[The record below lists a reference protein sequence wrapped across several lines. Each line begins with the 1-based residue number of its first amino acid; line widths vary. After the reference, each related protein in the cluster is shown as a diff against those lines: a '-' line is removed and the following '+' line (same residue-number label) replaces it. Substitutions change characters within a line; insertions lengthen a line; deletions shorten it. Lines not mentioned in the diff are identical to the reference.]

1 MDSTTVELAD
11 GPNGANGGMCFAA
24 NLVIIPVML
33 TSVQPTQIENK
44 LDRILLKVQKPG
56 RYVGGELNSIV
67 KDWDAV
73 QTKVAFVFPDIY
85 DIGVSNVGLKI
96 LYDQVNQRGDALA
109 ERAYAP
115 WFDMEALMR
124 QHGIPLYALESK
136 RPLACFDLIGFT
148 LPYETLYTNTLN
160 VLDLSG
166 IPLRSADRDETHP
179 IVIAGGHATM
189 NPEPMHAFIDAFVIG
204 EGEEVIHDI
213 INVIQAV
220 KGKRKEERDDL
231 FLLSSFDAR
240 QQLLHALAKIQGV
253 YVPSLY
259 EAYYLEDD
267 TVSHIEP
274 IVADIPKII
283 TKRLVAKLPPPPT
296 RFIVPNVDI
305 VHNRISVEIMRGC
318 TRGCRFCHAGMI
330 TRPVRERSVDEV
342 MQALEESIKHSG
354 FEEIALLSLSS
365 SDYSHVL
372 ELVTRVGERFGDTHL
387 KVSLPS
393 LRIESVS
400 IDLME
405 KLKDK
410 RSGGFTL
417 APEAAT
423 ERMRRII
430 NKFVPDEEVI
440 NTTREIYAR
449 GWTTIKLYFMIGH
462 PSETL
467 EDVQAIADLCKRV
480 IAEGRKVAGMRVKLN
495 AGVSTFVPKSQ
506 TPFQWVSCDT
516 PEQIKA
522 KQALLRRELGRDR
535 NIKLSLTD
543 AEDSFLEAWLSRGDR
558 RMAEV
563 VYTAWK
569 NGAKFDAW
577 FEGRKYQT
585 WINAFAERGLD
596 PLFYTHRQR
605 RTDEVFPWEHIT
617 AAVRKNFLFQ
627 DFRQSLEGQ
636 IRVDCRLNCFAC
648 GILPTFAQMRREN
661 PGEGWKCPDVKSPA
675 RAVSSES
682 VIGHQPALSGVEG
695 LSLNSLPMVGD

>member
-1 MDSTTVELAD
+1 MPS
-11 GPNGANGGMCFAA
+11 
-24 NLVIIPVML
+24 ML
-33 TSVQPTQIENK
+33 TPEQIENK

-56 RYVGGELNSIV
+56 RYVGGELNSVV
-67 KDWDAV
+67 KDWDRV
-73 QTKVAFVFPDIY
+73 QTKVALIFPDIY

-96 LYDQVNQRGDALA
+96 LYDQVNQREDALA

-115 WFDMEALMR
+115 WLDMEALMR
-124 QHGIPLYALESK
+124 EHGIPLYTLESK
-136 RPLACFDLIGFT
+136 QPLACFDLIGFS
-148 LPYETLYTNTLN
+148 LPYETLYTNALN
-160 VLDLSG
+160 VLDLAG
-166 IPLRSADRDETHP
+166 IPVRSEERDETHP
-179 IVIAGGHATM
+179 IIIAGGHSTM

-204 EGEEVIHDI
+204 EGEEAIHDI
-213 INVIQAV
+213 INALQKV
-220 KGKRKEERDDL
+220 KGQKSNVSSDLRPATFDRLELLKE
-231 FLLSSFDAR
+231 
-240 QQLLHALAKIQGV
+240 LAKIQGV
-253 YVPSLY
+253 YVPLFY
-259 EAYYLEDD
+259 EANYLEDG
-267 TVSHIEP
+267 TLSHIEP
-274 IVADIPKII
+274 AIPNIPKII
-283 TKRLVAKLPPPPT
+283 TKRIVPVLPPPPT
-296 RFIVPNVDI
+296 HFIVPNIEI
-305 VHNRISVEIMRGC
+305 VHNRVSVEIMRGC

-342 MQALEESIKHSG
+342 LQAAEAAIKNTG
-354 FEEIALLSLSS
+354 FEELAFLSLSS
-365 SDYSHVL
+365 SDYTHVV
-372 ELVTRVGERFGDTHL
+372 ELVTRAGEKFGGTHL
-387 KVSLPS
+387 RIGLPS

-405 KLKDK
+405 KLKDQ

-430 NKFVPDEEVI
+430 NKFIPDEEII
-440 NTTREIYAR
+440 NTTREIYRR

-480 IAEGRKVAGMRVKLN
+480 IAEGRKVIGMKAKLN

-522 KQALLRRELGRDR
+522 KQSLLRRELGRDR
-535 NIKLSLTD
+535 NIKLSLTK

-558 RMAEV
+558 RMSNV
-563 VYTAWK
+563 IYSAWQ
-569 NGAKFDAW
+569 NGSKFDAW
-577 FEGRKYQT
+577 GEGQRYDAWMKAFE
-585 WINAFAERGLD
+585 EHGLD

-648 GILPTFAQMRREN
+648 GILPTFANMRREN
-661 PGEGWKCPDVKSPA
+661 PGDVWKCPDVKTPA
-675 RAVSSES
+675 STNKLAQSS
-682 VIGHQPALSGVEG
+682 LK
-695 LSLNSLPMVGD
+695 LPVVGD

>member
-1 MDSTTVELAD
+1 
-11 GPNGANGGMCFAA
+11 
-24 NLVIIPVML
+24 ML
-33 TSVQPTQIENK
+33 TPEQIESK

-56 RYVGGELNSIV
+56 RYVGGELNSVV
-67 KDWDAV
+67 KDWDKIP
-73 QTKVAFVFPDIY
+73 TKVAFVFPDIY

-96 LYDQVNQRGDALA
+96 LYDQVNQREDALA

-115 WFDMEALMR
+115 WLDMEALMR
-124 QHGIPLYALESK
+124 EHGIPLYTLESK
-136 RPLACFDLIGFT
+136 RPLAEFDLIGIS

-160 VLDLSG
+160 VLDLAG
-166 IPLRSADRDETHP
+166 IPVRAEDRDETHP
-179 IVIAGGHATM
+179 IIVAGGHSTM
-189 NPEPMHAFIDAFVIG
+189 NPEPMHAFVDAFVIG

-213 INVIQAV
+213 IDTVSSLRRSNLPFDKKIPATP
-220 KGKRKEERDDL
+220 K
-231 FLLSSFDAR
+231 LSRNDI
-240 QQLLHALAKIQGV
+240 LKALAKIQGV
-253 YVPSLY
+253 YVPRFY
-259 EAYYLEDD
+259 EAYYLDD
-267 TVSHIEP
+267 GTLSQIEP
-274 IVADIPKII
+274 TVPDVPKIV
-283 TKRLVAKLPPPPT
+283 TKRIVPFLPPPPT
-296 RFIVPNVDI
+296 KFIVPNIDI
-305 VHNRISVEIMRGC
+305 VHNRVSVEIMRGC

-330 TRPVRERSVDEV
+330 TRPVRERTVEEV
-342 MQALEESIKHSG
+342 LQASEEAIKHTG
-354 FEEIALLSLSS
+354 FEELALLSLSS
-365 SDYSHVL
+365 SDYTNVL
-372 ELVTRVGERFGDTHL
+372 ELVTKVGEKFGGTHL
-387 KVSLPS
+387 KIGLPS

-405 KLKDK
+405 KLRDS

-430 NKFVPDEEVI
+430 NKFIPDEDII
-440 NTTREIYAR
+440 NTTREIYRR

-467 EDVQAIADLCKRV
+467 EDVQAIADLCKKV
-480 IAEGRKVAGMRVKLN
+480 LAEGRKVIGMKAKLN

-516 PEQIKA
+516 PEQIRA

-535 NIKLSLTD
+535 NIKLSLTK

-558 RMAEV
+558 RMADV
-563 VYTAWK
+563 VYSAWK
-569 NGAKFDAW
+569 NGSKFDAW
-577 FEGRKYQT
+577 GEGQRYDAWMQAFE
-585 WINAFAERGLD
+585 EHGLD

-648 GILPTFAQMRREN
+648 GILPTFANMRREN
-661 PGEGWKCPDVKSPA
+661 PGDVWKCPDVKSP
-675 RAVSSES
+675 VSTNQSAMS
-682 VIGHQPALSGVEG
+682 
-695 LSLNSLPMVGD
+695 SLKLPVVGD

>member
-1 MDSTTVELAD
+1 MFT
-11 GPNGANGGMCFAA
+11 PRR
-24 NLVIIPVML
+24 L
-33 TSVQPTQIENK
+33 TPAQIESR

-56 RYVGGELNSIV
+56 RYVGGELNSVI
-67 KDWDAV
+67 KDWDRV
-73 QTKVAFVFPDIY
+73 STRVALIFPDIY

-96 LYDQVNQRGDALA
+96 LYDQVNQREDALA

-115 WFDMEALMR
+115 WLDMEALMR
-124 QHGIPLYALESK
+124 EHGIPLYTLESK
-136 RPLACFDLIGFT
+136 RPLAEFDLIGVS

-160 VLDLSG
+160 ILDLAG
-166 IPLRSADRDETHP
+166 IPVRSEERDETHP
-179 IVIAGGHATM
+179 LIIAGGHSTM
-189 NPEPMHAFIDAFVIG
+189 NPEPMHAFIDAFVVG

-213 INVIQAV
+213 INTIQRV
-220 KGKRKEERDDL
+220 KSQTSNVGDDL
-231 FLLSSFDAR
+231 RLLTFDR
-240 QQLLHALAKIQGV
+240 EELLRELAKIQGV
-253 YVPSLY
+253 YVPRFY
-259 EAYYLEDD
+259 EAYYLEDG

-274 IVADIPKII
+274 TIPDIPKIV
-283 TKRLVAKLPPPPT
+283 TKRIVAVLPPPPT
-296 RFIVPNVDI
+296 KFIVPNIDI
-305 VHNRISVEIMRGC
+305 VHNRVSVEIMRGC

-330 TRPVRERSVDEV
+330 TRPVRERSVEETL
-342 MQALEESIKHSG
+342 QAAEEAIKNTG
-354 FEEIALLSLSS
+354 FEELALLSLSS

-372 ELVTRVGERFGDTHL
+372 ELVTRVGEKFGGSHL
-387 KVSLPS
+387 KIGLPS

-405 KLKDK
+405 KLKDS

-430 NKFVPDEEVI
+430 NKFIPDEDII
-440 NTTREIYAR
+440 NTTREIYRR

-467 EDVQAIADLCKRV
+467 EDVQAIADLCKKV
-480 IAEGRKVAGMRVKLN
+480 LAEGRKVIGMKAKLN

-535 NIKLSLTD
+535 NIKLSLTK

-563 VYTAWK
+563 VYSAWK
-569 NGAKFDAW
+569 NGSKFDAW
-577 FEGRKYQT
+577 GEGQKYHAWMQAFE
-585 WINAFAERGLD
+585 EHGLD

-627 DFRQSLEGQ
+627 DFRASLEGE

-648 GILPTFAQMRREN
+648 GILPTFANMRREN
-661 PGEGWKCPDVKSPA
+661 PGDVWKCPDVKSPA
-675 RAVSSES
+675 TTNRSAV
-682 VIGHQPALSGVEG
+682 
-695 LSLNSLPMVGD
+695 LSLKLPIVGD

>member
-1 MDSTTVELAD
+1 
-11 GPNGANGGMCFAA
+11 
-24 NLVIIPVML
+24 ML
-33 TSVQPTQIENK
+33 TPEQIESR

-56 RYVGGELNSIV
+56 RYVGGELNSVV
-67 KDWDAV
+67 KDWDKV
-73 QTKVAFVFPDIY
+73 ETRVAFVFPDIY

-115 WFDMEALMR
+115 WLDMEALMR
-124 QHGIPLYALESK
+124 EHGIPLYTLESK
-136 RPLACFDLIGFT
+136 RPLAHFDLIGFS

-160 VLDLSG
+160 VLDLAG
-166 IPLRSADRDETHP
+166 IPVRSVDRDETHP
-179 IVIAGGHATM
+179 IILAGGHSTM
-189 NPEPMHAFIDAFVIG
+189 NPEPMHAFLDAFVIG

-213 INVIQAV
+213 INVIQ
-220 KGKRKEERDDL
+220 KQKRT
-231 FLLSSFDAR
+231 SSRNDILR
-240 QQLLHALAKIQGV
+240 ELAKIQGV
-253 YVPSLY
+253 YVPRYY
-259 EAYYLEDD
+259 EAYYLEDG

-274 IVADIPKII
+274 TVPDVPKIV
-283 TKRLVAKLPPPPT
+283 TKRIVPVLPPPPT
-296 RFIVPNVDI
+296 KFIVPNIDI
-305 VHNRISVEIMRGC
+305 VHNRVSVEIMRGC

-330 TRPVRERSVDEV
+330 TRPVRERSVEEV
-342 MQALEESIKHSG
+342 LQAAEEAIKSTG
-354 FEEIALLSLSS
+354 FEELALLSLSS
-365 SDYSHVL
+365 SDYSKVL
-372 ELVTRVGERFGDTHL
+372 ELVTRVGEKFGGTHL
-387 KVSLPS
+387 KIGLPS

-405 KLKDK
+405 KLKDN

-440 NTTREIYAR
+440 NTTREIYRR

-480 IAEGRKVAGMRVKLN
+480 LAEGRKVIGMKAKLN
-495 AGVSTFVPKSQ
+495 VGVSTFVPKSQ

-516 PEQIKA
+516 PEQIRA
-522 KQALLRRELGRDR
+522 KQSLLRRELMRDR
-535 NIKLSLTD
+535 NIKLSLTK

-563 VYTAWK
+563 VYSAWK
-569 NGAKFDAW
+569 GGSKFDAW
-577 FEGRKYQT
+577 DEGKKYDAWIQAFE
-585 WINAFAERGLD
+585 EHGLD
-596 PLFYTHRQR
+596 PLLYTHRQR
-605 RTDEVFPWEHIT
+605 RTDEVFPWDHIT

-627 DFRQSLEGQ
+627 DFRASLEGE

-648 GILPTFAQMRREN
+648 GILPTFADMRRQN
-661 PGEGWKCPDVKSPA
+661 PGEVWKCPDVKSP
-675 RAVSSES
+675 VSTNPLAMSR
-682 VIGHQPALSGVEG
+682 LK
-695 LSLNSLPMVGD
+695 LPIVGD

>member
-1 MDSTTVELAD
+1 MLPLA
-11 GPNGANGGMCFAA
+11 
-24 NLVIIPVML
+24 
-33 TSVQPTQIENK
+33 QPAQIENK

-67 KDWDAV
+67 KDWEKV

-96 LYDQVNQRGDALA
+96 LYDQVNQREDALA
-109 ERAYAP
+109 ERAYVP

-124 QHGIPLYALESK
+124 EHGIPLYALESK
-136 RPLACFDLIGFT
+136 QPLACFDLIGFT

-160 VLDLSG
+160 ALDLAG
-166 IPLRSADRDETHP
+166 IPIRSAERDETHP
-179 IVIAGGHATM
+179 VIIAGGHSTM

-213 INVIQAV
+213 INVIQKYKPSLRASN
-220 KGKRKEERDDL
+220 GERSNPHLSKEIASGYSPRNDMLRE
-231 FLLSSFDAR
+231 
-240 QQLLHALAKIQGV
+240 LAKIQGV
-253 YVPSLY
+253 YVPQFH
-259 EAYYLEDD
+259 EAFYLEDG

-274 IVADIPKII
+274 TVPDIPKII

-296 RFIVPNVDI
+296 KFIVPNVDI
-305 VHNRISVEIMRGC
+305 VHNRVSVEIMRGC

-330 TRPVRERSVDEV
+330 TRPVRERSVDEIIL
-342 MQALEESIKHSG
+342 ALEESIRNSG

-365 SDYSHVL
+365 SDYSNVL

-430 NKFVPDEEVI
+430 NKYISDEDII
-440 NTTREIYAR
+440 NTTREVYRR

-480 IAEGRKVAGMRVKLN
+480 IAEGRKVAGMKVKLN

-516 PEQIKA
+516 PEQIRA

-577 FEGRKYQT
+577 FEGRKYHN
-585 WINAFAERGLD
+585 WINAFAEHGLD

-648 GILPTFAQMRREN
+648 GILPTFANMRREN
-661 PGEGWKCPDVKSPA
+661 PGDVWKCPDVKSPA
-675 RAVSSES
+675 PK
-682 VIGHQPALSGVEG
+682 VIVPRKVEE
-695 LSLNSLPMVGD
+695 LPVVGD